1 MDIFA
6 HACWTAAAAK
16 ITGDK
21 THRPLRLGWAAF
33 WGAFPDL
40 FTFTIPAVLRIWWY
54 TTGTTHSLLPDP
66 QSARRLQFAWQLYHC
81 SHSLLIFAAVFALVW
96 AILRRPALEMLGW
109 ALHILI
115 DIPTHQRIFA
125 VRFLWPLSSYAFSGL
140 RWESPWFL
148 AANYGALFLVVTW
161 IWLHSKKPVSRANC

>member
-81 SHSLLIFAAVFALVW
+81 SHSLLIFAAIFTLVW
-96 AILRRPALEMLGW
+96 AILRLIMHPATPPELHLEFSRGFGPDYHYHGTLSADGQVIAGEW
-109 ALHILI
+109 GEVSGARLNA
-115 DIPTHQRIFA
+115 PE
-125 VRFLWPLSSYAFSGL
+125 RFRRVHDQPD
-140 RWESPWFL
+140 
-148 AANYGALFLVVTW
+148 
-161 IWLHSKKPVSRANC
+161 SR